1 MQRAGWPLC
10 PGRRLVCA
18 VPRPSCVAPCREG
31 HQRRSGPPVR
41 GSCAGGAGRRCL
53 KRGPGSMR
61 GRSGRR
67 HRQLPRALR
76 AGRAPPSAAR
86 RPPPRG
92 PAAAGRVRVRRA
104 CASCAGGV
112 GPRRAVGAAAPRAR
126 VGPRAPAVCCR
137 LPRSACGPCR
147 VGQPLSPPHAWC
159 AGPHRAP
166 GGVAAAAPHA
176 AGARASRLLRRC
188 AAGGAEPAG

>member
-1 MQRAGWPLC
+1 MPQGAAARARAHRSW
-10 PGRRLVCA
+10 
-18 VPRPSCVAPCREG
+18 SC
-31 HQRRSGPPVR
+31 
-41 GSCAGGAGRRCL
+41 GRRCL
-53 KRGPGSMR
+53 MRGRAGRHRLAAACCTLQHWCGPGSMC

-104 CASCAGGV
+104 RASCAGGV

-137 LPRSACGPCR
+137 LPRSACGLCR